1 MTAAKTPTQ
10 QLAAFCAGLRWPAI
24 PSDARERT
32 KELVLD
38 HVGVAIRGSATESAR
53 AARRYV
59 ARTSPSGRSS
69 QLGAD
74 ARATASWAALA
85 NGVAAHSIEMDD
97 VTTESSLHPGVAVIP
112 AALGLAEER
121 GVSATTFLE
130 AVVAGYE
137 VTMRVGNA
145 LGGANAYGRG
155 FHPTGVAGAFG
166 AAAAAA
172 RVLGLDADGITRAMG
187 IAGTMA
193 SGSLEYLA
201 DGSWT
206 KRLNPGWAAHAG
218 IVAAE
223 LAAEGFTGPASAIE
237 GKHGAL
243 RSFTDDAKPAR
254 LLADLGSPLQVM
266 RVSIKPYGCC
276 RYNHGLIDAVLQ
288 LRREHG
294 LTLGSVASMTLH
306 VLSAGAALVADPIE
320 LKRDPRNVVD
330 AQFSAPYAAAV
341 ALVRGAA
348 GLREFDEATI
358 ADPTVRSLMTRI
370 DCVRDSELDAQYPQV
385 WPAAVTVR
393 LRDGRTLE
401 ARITHALGEPEN
413 PVPRAALVD
422 RFVELTSHAMA
433 EPAARARAASLLS
446 LDTAPD
452 FATTFRVARDEVIYA
467 HAQNDLRV

>member
-1 MTAAKTPTQ
+1 MQWIEAVNVPRTPTE
-10 QLAAFCAGLRWPAI
+10 QLADFCASLRWPAI
-24 PSDARERT
+24 PPEARERT

-38 HVGVAIRGSATESAR
+38 HVGVGIRGSNTDSAR
-53 AARRYV
+53 AVHRYV
-59 ARTSPSGRSS
+59 QRRSRGG
-69 QLGAD
+69 GASFFGTND
-74 ARATASWAALA
+74 RAEAPWAALA
-85 NGVAAHSIEMDD
+85 NGVSAHSIEMDD

-112 AALGLAEER
+112 AALALAEER
-121 GVSATTFLE
+121 RAAPIAFLE

-137 VTMRVGNA
+137 VTMRIGNA

-155 FHPTGVAGAFG
+155 FHPTGVAGTFG
-166 AAAAAA
+166 AAVAGAHL
-172 RVLGLDADGITRAMG
+172 LGLDAGGIVNAMG

-218 IVAAE
+218 IIAAE

-243 RSFTDDAKPAR
+243 HSFSDSARPKR
-254 LLADLGSPLQVM
+254 LLADLGAPLQVL
-266 RVSIKPYGCC
+266 RVSIKPYACC

-288 LRREHG
+288 LRKDHS
-294 LTLGSVASMTLH
+294 LTPEAVDRMELH

-320 LKRDPRNVVD
+320 RKRDPRNVVD

-348 GLREFDEATI
+348 GLREFDPATI
-358 ADPTVRSLMTRI
+358 ADPTVRALMARI
-370 DCVRDSELDAQYPQV
+370 DCVRDPSLDAKFPLA

-393 LRDGRTLE
+393 LRDGRTFE
-401 ARITHALGEPEN
+401 AHIAHALGEPEN
-413 PVPRAALVD
+413 PVPRAALLE
-422 RFVELTSHAMA
+422 RFVELTAPWIDANS
-433 EPAARARAASLLS
+433 ARALATRLLS
-446 LDTAPD
+446 LDTA
-452 FATTFRVARDEVIYA
+452 
-467 HAQNDLRV
+467 NDLAAALSSHSRTPSAIER

>member
-1 MTAAKTPTQ
+1 VIAPRTPTQ

-24 PSDARERT
+24 SSDARERT

-53 AARRYV
+53 AIRRYV
-59 ARTSPSGRSS
+59 ARTSPGGRSS

-74 ARATASWAALA
+74 ARATAPWAALA

-112 AALGLAEER
+112 AALALAEER
-121 GVSATTFLE
+121 GVSATAFLE

-172 RVLGLDADGITRAMG
+172 RVLGLDADGVTRAMG

-206 KRLNPGWAAHAG
+206 KRLNAGWAAHAG
-218 IVAAE
+218 VVAAE

-237 GKHGAL
+237 GQHGAL
-243 RSFTDDAKPAR
+243 RSFTNDANPGR

-288 LRREHG
+288 LRRENE
-294 LTLGSVASMTLH
+294 LTPDAVARMTLH
-306 VLSAGAALVADPIE
+306 VLSAGAALVAEPIE
-320 LKRDPRNVVD
+320 RKRDPRNVVD

-348 GLREFDEATI
+348 GLREFDAASI
-358 ADPTVRSLMTRI
+358 ADPAVRSLMTRI
-370 DCVRDSELDAQYPQV
+370 DCVRDGELDARYPQI
-385 WPAAVTVR
+385 WPAAVTVL
-393 LRDGRTLE
+393 LRDGQTLE

-422 RFVELTSHAMA
+422 RFVELASHAFD

-446 LDTAPD
+446 LDAAPD
-452 FATTFRVARDEVIYA
+452 LGSAFRSARSEPDYTHVQSDV
-467 HAQNDLRV
+467 HV

>member
-1 MTAAKTPTQ
+1 MTRSKTPTQ
-10 QLAAFCAGLRWPAI
+10 QLAAFCAGLRWATI
-24 PSDARERT
+24 PNDARERT

-59 ARTSPSGRSS
+59 ARASPSGRSS
-69 QLGAD
+69 LLGVD
-74 ARATASWAALA
+74 ARSTASWAALA

-112 AALGLAEER
+112 ASLALAEER
-121 GVSATTFLE
+121 GVSPTAFLE
-130 AVVAGYE
+130 AVVVGYE

-172 RVLGLDADGITRAMG
+172 RVLGLDADGITCAMG

-201 DGSWT
+201 DGAWT
-206 KRLNPGWAAHAG
+206 KRLNPGWAGHAG

-243 RSFTDDAKPAR
+243 HSFTDDPKPER

-294 LTLGSVASMTLH
+294 LTPDSVASMTLH

-320 LKRDPRNVVD
+320 RKRDPRNVVD

-348 GLREFDEATI
+348 GLREFDAATI
-358 ADPTVRSLMTRI
+358 ADPAVRGLMTRI
-370 DCVRDSELDAQYPQV
+370 DCVRDPGLDALYPQI

-393 LRDGRTLE
+393 LQDGRTLE

-413 PVPRAALVD
+413 PVPRPALVD
-422 RFVELTSHAMA
+422 RFVELTSHAMD
-433 EPAARARAASLLS
+433 EPAARARATGLLS
-446 LDTAPD
+446 LDA
-452 FATTFRVARDEVIYA
+452 ATDLAWAFGAARSETISA
-467 HAQNDLRV
+467 RA